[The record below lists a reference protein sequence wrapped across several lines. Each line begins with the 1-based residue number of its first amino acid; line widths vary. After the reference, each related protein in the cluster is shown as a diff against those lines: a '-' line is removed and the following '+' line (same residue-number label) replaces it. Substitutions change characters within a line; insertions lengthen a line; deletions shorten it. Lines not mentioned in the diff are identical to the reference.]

1 MYRMIGGK
9 GHHRGVTNCIITS
22 RPNAPRGPARAPHTR
37 HPSGRPMPTLLT
49 SLLEAAER
57 KSRSGSSARRAVD
70 GLLKQHAAADG
81 RLDLAALCRFVETLM
96 PGCRPREVLAL
107 FNAHAQASAGTKD
120 DTMAVPA
127 RSLADAIL
135 RAGGGGEAWPV
146 AGSNAPRAAV
156 PAPVSRDCGDV
167 GREEGAASPPAVAQK
182 RPPPKSSQP
191 PASAPPPQPP
201 SAPPPHPSAPPPAAA
216 VPPPAPTPQA
226 PPPLSEGHFAEVLR
240 QLRQVLDARAAAA
253 EADLPRRERLDL
265 DDEFISLR

>member
-1 MYRMIGGK
+1 
-9 GHHRGVTNCIITS
+9 
-22 RPNAPRGPARAPHTR
+22 
-37 HPSGRPMPTLLT
+37 MPTLLT

-107 FNAHAQASAGTKD
+107 FNAHAQASAGTKN
-120 DTMAVPA
+120 DTMAVHA

-156 PAPVSRDCGDV
+156 PAQVSRDCGDV

-191 PASAPPPQPP
+191 PP